1 LKKLPLK
8 TLVALITV
16 ALLGLMVI
24 QAYWIKN
31 TVALREE
38 RFEQAV
44 NEALDNVIKAL
55 ETQEAFYLL
64 SQRTGML
71 PNLQTGTKDHKP
83 LLEFPE
89 FSKTYQEKLVFKKDS
104 TGKASMQITYS
115 TESTLGEDK
124 KYYSKVEK
132 NYTSEDGKQSVD
144 INVSGNLKP
153 INDTASL
160 IENKTRLID
169 NIVSELVYN
178 GKRDVKERIDSTVLD
193 SLLNKELR
201 KKGIKTEYHF
211 AVLCAT
217 RNGYVFYTHGLD
229 SIEIAQSKF
238 RVNLFPND
246 LFLQSDALI
255 LHFPH
260 QSQYLLSTMWASL
273 LPSAIFLLIII
284 FTFSYSIHSLLRQ
297 KKMAQVKTDFV
308 NNMTHELKTPIST
321 ISLACEALTDPAMA
335 SDEKNKNMFLD
346 IIKKENKRLGTL
358 VERVLQSAALEK
370 SEFSISKKSL
380 HIHELINQVVA
391 SVEIH
396 IKNKGGR
403 IQVALNA
410 QNDTLI
416 GDRVHLT
423 NVLYNLLD
431 NAIKYSPEAPL
442 IEIKTFNDD
451 NYFSVS
457 VSDNGIGIKK
467 ENQKKI
473 FDNFYRVPTGNVHNV
488 KGFGLGLSYV
498 KTIVTLHYGTVQ
510 VESELNKG
518 STFTIKLPFNQNLS

>member
-1 LKKLPLK
+1 
-8 TLVALITV
+8 
-16 ALLGLMVI
+16 MVI
-24 QAYWIKN
+24 QVYWIRN
-31 TVALREE
+31 TIALREE
-38 RFEQAV
+38 RFDQAV
-44 NEALDNVIKAL
+44 NEALDNVVKAL
-55 ETQEAFYLL
+55 EAQEAFYLL

-115 TESTLGEDK
+115 TESKLGEDK
-124 KYYSKVEK
+124 FYSKVEK
-132 NYTSEDGKQSVD
+132 NYTTENGKQSVD
-144 INVSGNLKP
+144 VNISGNLKP
-153 INDTASL
+153 IIDTASL
-160 IENKTRLID
+160 IENKTQLID

-178 GKRDVKERIDSTVLD
+178 GKKDVKERIDSTVLD
-193 SLLNKELR
+193 SLLHKELR

-217 RNGYVFYTHGLD
+217 RNGYVYHSNGMD
-229 SIEIAQSKF
+229 SVEIANSKF
-238 RVNLFPND
+238 KSSLFPND
-246 LFLQSDALI
+246 LFLQADTLI
-255 LHFPH
+255 LHFPY

-273 LPSAIFLLIII
+273 LPSALFILIII
-284 FTFSYSIHSLLRQ
+284 LTFSYSIHSLLRQ
-297 KKMAQVKTDFV
+297 KKMAEVKTDFV

-335 SDEKNKNMFLD
+335 SDETNKTLFLD

-370 SEFSISKKSL
+370 SEFTINKKPL
-380 HIHELINQVVA
+380 HIHEVINQVVA

-396 IKNKGGR
+396 IKNRGGK
-403 IQVALNA
+403 IVLELNA
-410 QNDTLI
+410 KNDLLE

-423 NVLYNLLD
+423 NVMYNLLD
-431 NAIKYSPEAPL
+431 NAIKYSPETPL
-442 IEIKTFNDD
+442 IQIKTMNDT
-451 NYFSVS
+451 NYLNIS

-473 FDNFYRVPTGNVHNV
+473 FENFYRVPTGNVHNV

-498 KTIVTLHYGTVQ
+498 KTIVDLHHGIVS
-510 VESELNKG
+510 VASELNKG
-518 STFTIKLPFNQNLS
+518 STFTVKLPYQQKLT

>member
-1 LKKLPLK
+1 
-8 TLVALITV
+8 
-16 ALLGLMVI
+16 MVI
-24 QAYWIKN
+24 QVYWIRN
-31 TVALREE
+31 TIALREE
-38 RFEQAV
+38 RFDQAV
-44 NEALDNVIKAL
+44 NEALDNVVKAL

-89 FSKTYQEKLVFKKDS
+89 FSKTYQEKLVYKKDS

-115 TESTLGEDK
+115 TESKLGEDK
-124 KYYSKVEK
+124 FYSKVEK
-132 NYTSEDGKQSVD
+132 NYTTKNGKQSVD
-144 INVSGNLKP
+144 VNISGNLKP
-153 INDTASL
+153 IIDTASL
-160 IENKTRLID
+160 IENKTQLID

-178 GKRDVKERIDSTVLD
+178 GKKDVKDRIDSTVLD
-193 SLLNKELR
+193 SLLHKELL

-217 RNGYVFYTHGLD
+217 RNGYVYHSNGMD
-229 SIEIAQSKF
+229 SVKIANSKF
-238 RVNLFPND
+238 KSSLFPND
-246 LFLQSDALI
+246 LFLQADTLI
-255 LHFPH
+255 LYFPY

-273 LPSAIFLLIII
+273 LPSALFILIII
-284 FTFSYSIHSLLRQ
+284 LTFSYSIHSLLRQ
-297 KKMAQVKTDFV
+297 KKMAEVKTDFV

-335 SDEKNKNMFLD
+335 SDENNKKLFLD

-370 SEFSISKKSL
+370 SEFSITKKPL
-380 HIHELINQVVA
+380 HIHEIINQVVV

-396 IKNKGGR
+396 VKNKGGQ
-403 IQVALNA
+403 IILELNA
-410 QNDTLI
+410 TNDKI
-416 GDRVHLT
+416 EGDRVHLT
-423 NVLYNLLD
+423 NVMYNLLD

-442 IEIKTFNDD
+442 IQIKTINDT
-451 NYFSVS
+451 NYLNIS

-473 FDNFYRVPTGNVHNV
+473 FENFYRVPTGNVHNV

-498 KTIVTLHYGTVQ
+498 KTIVDLHHGIVS

-518 STFTIKLPFNQNLS
+518 STFTVKLPYQQNLT

>member
-1 LKKLPLK
+1 LKKLRLK
-8 TLVALITV
+8 TLITLV
-16 ALLGLMVI
+16 SIALLGLMVI
-24 QAYWIKN
+24 QVYWIRN
-31 TVALREE
+31 TIALREE
-38 RFEQAV
+38 HFEQAV
-44 NEALDNVIKAL
+44 NEALGNVTKAL
-55 ETQEAFYLL
+55 EAHEAFYLL

-89 FSKTYQEKLVFKKDS
+89 FSNTYQEKLVFKKDS

-115 TESTLGEDK
+115 TESKLGEDK
-124 KYYSKVEK
+124 FYSKVEK
-132 NYTSEDGKQSVD
+132 NYTTENGKQSIDV
-144 INVSGNLKP
+144 NVSGNLKP
-153 INDTASL
+153 IVDTASL
-160 IENKTRLID
+160 IENKTQLID
-169 NIVSELVYN
+169 NIVSELIYN
-178 GKRDVKERIDSTVLD
+178 GKKDIKERIDSTVLD
-193 SLLNKELR
+193 SLLHKELR

-217 RNGYVFYTHGLD
+217 RNGFVYHSNGMD
-229 SIEIAQSKF
+229 SVEIANSKF
-238 RVNLFPND
+238 KATLFPND
-246 LFLQSDALI
+246 LFLQSDILI
-255 LHFPH
+255 LYFPY

-273 LPSAIFLLIII
+273 LPSAVFILIII
-284 FTFSYSIHSLLRQ
+284 LTFSYSIHSLMQQ
-297 KKMAQVKTDFV
+297 KKMAEVKTDFV

-335 SDEKNKNMFLD
+335 SDENKKMMFLD

-370 SEFSISKKSL
+370 SEFSINKKAL
-380 HIHELINQVVA
+380 HIHEIIHQVVA
-391 SVEIH
+391 SVEILV
-396 IKNKGGR
+396 KNRGGK
-403 IQVALNA
+403 IVLELNA
-410 QNDTLI
+410 NNDLLI

-423 NVLYNLLD
+423 NVMYNLLD
-431 NAIKYSPEAPL
+431 NAIKYSPETPD
-442 IEIKTFNDD
+442 ISIKTTND
-451 NYFSVS
+451 NHFLSIF

-498 KTIVTLHYGTVQ
+498 KTIVDLHNGIVS

-518 STFTIKLPFNQNLS
+518 STFIVKLPYQQNLN

>member
-1 LKKLPLK
+1 MKKLRLK
-8 TLVALITV
+8 TLITLVTV

-24 QAYWIKN
+24 QVYWIKN

-38 RFEQAV
+38 RFDQAV
-44 NEALDNVIKAL
+44 NEALDNVVKSL

-71 PNLQTGTKDHKP
+71 PNIQGGTKDHKP

-115 TESTLGEDK
+115 TESTLGDDK

-132 NYTSEDGKQSVD
+132 NYITQDGKQSVD

-153 INDTASL
+153 IFDTATL
-160 IENKTRLID
+160 IENKTQLID

-178 GKRDVKERIDSTVLD
+178 GKRDIKERIDSTVLD
-193 SLLNKELR
+193 SILQKELR
-201 KKGIKTEYHF
+201 KKGIKTEYQF
-211 AVLCAT
+211 AVMCAT
-217 RNGYVFYTHGLD
+217 RNGFVYHSKGLD
-229 SIEIAQSKF
+229 AEKVSSSKF
-238 RVNLFPND
+238 RANLFPND
-246 LFLQSDALI
+246 LILQEDTLI
-255 LHFPH
+255 LYFPY

-273 LPSAIFLLIII
+273 LPSAIFIII
-284 FTFSYSIHSLLRQ
+284 IILTFSYSIQSLLRQ

-335 SDEKNKNMFLD
+335 SDEKNKTMFLD

-370 SEFSISKKSL
+370 SDFSINKKIL
-380 HIHELINQVVA
+380 HIHEIINQVVA

-396 IKNKGGR
+396 VKNKGGQ
-403 IQVALNA
+403 IHVELNA
-410 QNDTLI
+410 HNDELL

-423 NVLYNLLD
+423 NVMYNLLD
-431 NAIKYSPEAPL
+431 NAIKYSPENPV
-442 IEIKTFNDD
+442 IHIKTSSDTGFFNI
-451 NYFSVS
+451 S

-473 FDNFYRVPTGNVHNV
+473 FENFYRVPTGNVHNV

-498 KTIVTLHYGTVQ
+498 KTIVELHNGTVS

-518 STFTIKLPFNQNLS
+518 STFFVKLPYQQNLT

>member
-1 LKKLPLK
+1 MKKLRLK
-8 TLVALITV
+8 TLISLVTI

-24 QAYWIKN
+24 QVYWIKN
-31 TVALREE
+31 TIALREE

-44 NEALDNVIKAL
+44 NEALDNVVKAL
-55 ETQEAFYLL
+55 EAQEAFYLL

-71 PNLQTGTKDHKP
+71 PNLQTPSKDHKP
-83 LLEFPE
+83 LIEFPE

-104 TGKASMQITYS
+104 SGKASMQITYS
-115 TESTLGEDK
+115 TESKLGDD

-132 NYTSEDGKQSVD
+132 NYTTENGKQSVD
-144 INVSGNLKP
+144 VNVSGNLKP
-153 INDTASL
+153 IFDTASL
-160 IENKTRLID
+160 IENKTQLID

-178 GKRDVKERIDSTVLD
+178 GKKDIKERIDSTMLD

-211 AVLCAT
+211 AILCAT
-217 RNGYVFYTHGLD
+217 RNGYVYHSNNLD
-229 SIEIAQSKF
+229 SLALANSKF
-238 RVNLFPND
+238 KVNLFPND
-246 LFLQSDALI
+246 LFLQADTLI
-255 LHFPH
+255 VHFPY

-273 LPSAIFLLIII
+273 LPSALFILIII
-284 FTFSYSIHSLLRQ
+284 LTFSYSIHSLLQQ
-297 KKMAQVKTDFV
+297 KKMAEVKTDFV

-335 SDEKNKNMFLD
+335 SDENNKKLFLD

-358 VERVLQSAALEK
+358 VERVLQSAAIEK
-370 SEFSISKKSL
+370 SEFSITKKPL
-380 HIHELINQVVA
+380 HIHEIINQVVA
-391 SVEIH
+391 SVEILV
-396 IKNKGGR
+396 KNKGGK
-403 IQVALNA
+403 IVLELNSD
-410 QNDTLI
+410 NDTVE

-423 NVLYNLLD
+423 NVMYNLLD
-431 NAIKYSPEAPL
+431 NAIKYSPETP
-442 IEIKTFNDD
+442 IIHIKTTNDKHF
-451 NYFSVS
+451 FSIS

-473 FDNFYRVPTGNVHNV
+473 FENFYRVPTGNVHNV

-498 KTIVTLHYGTVQ
+498 KTIVELHNGTVY

-518 STFTIKLPFNQNLS
+518 STFTVKLPYQQNLT

>member
-1 LKKLPLK
+1 MKKLRLK
-8 TLVALITV
+8 TLITLV
-16 ALLGLMVI
+16 SIALLGLMVI
-24 QAYWIKN
+24 QVYWIRN
-31 TVALREE
+31 TIALREE
-38 RFEQAV
+38 RFDQAV
-44 NEALDNVIKAL
+44 NEALDNVVKAL
-55 ETQEAFYLL
+55 EAHEAFYLL

-71 PNLQTGTKDHKP
+71 PNMQRGTKDHKP

-115 TESTLGEDK
+115 TESKLGEDK
-124 KYYSKVEK
+124 FYSKVEK
-132 NYTSEDGKQSVD
+132 NYTTENGKQSIDVN
-144 INVSGNLKP
+144 ISGNLKP
-153 INDTASL
+153 IIDTASL
-160 IENKTRLID
+160 IENKTKLID

-178 GKRDVKERIDSTVLD
+178 GKKDVKERIDSTVLD
-193 SLLNKELR
+193 SLLKKEIR

-217 RNGYVFYTHGLD
+217 RNGYVYHSKGID
-229 SIEIAQSKF
+229 SVEIANSKF
-238 RVNLFPND
+238 KTILFPND
-246 LFLQSDALI
+246 LFLQADTLI
-255 LHFPH
+255 VHFPY

-273 LPSAIFLLIII
+273 LPSALFILIII
-284 FTFSYSIHSLLRQ
+284 FTFSYSIHSLLKQ
-297 KKMAQVKTDFV
+297 KKMAEVKTDFV

-335 SDEKNKNMFLD
+335 PDETNKTLFLD

-370 SEFSISKKSL
+370 SEFTINKKPL
-380 HIHELINQVVA
+380 HIHEVINQVVA

-396 IKNKGGR
+396 IKNRGGK
-403 IQVALNA
+403 IVLALNA
-410 QNDTLI
+410 KNDLLE

-423 NVLYNLLD
+423 NVMYNLLD
-431 NAIKYSPEAPL
+431 NAIKYSPETPL
-442 IEIKTFNDD
+442 IQIKTMNDT
-451 NYFSVS
+451 NYLIIS

-473 FDNFYRVPTGNVHNV
+473 FENFYRVPTGNVHNV

-498 KTIVTLHYGTVQ
+498 KTIVDLHHGIVS

-518 STFTIKLPFNQNLS
+518 STFTVKLPYQQNLT